1 MDEKSWVPLTLF
13 LPRHGRRALPQP
25 MMGRMVSWKR
35 ADWLAI
41 TVARI
46 PGVEG
51 KAATESRPT
60 HGSSRGGGART
71 VPCPHSG
78 HITY

>member
-1 MDEKSWVPLTLF
+1 
-13 LPRHGRRALPQP
+13 

-46 PGVEG
+46 PCVYVNDV
-51 KAATESRPT
+51 KESLTTDGGPDLA
-60 HGSSRGGGART
+60 GGAHAQFRVRT
-71 VPCPHSG
+71 RG
-78 HITY
+78 ILHIKIPAKGYYI